1 MTTGYIDLQAQITKL
16 TVPHSLFALS
26 SSDKYHCPMDRDK
39 PIQSVSFKTLG
50 CKLNQSESDAI
61 MAKFE
66 ENQFRVRPF
75 GEEVDLT
82 IINTCTVT
90 NDADSKS
97 RATIRRAIRNS
108 PRGRVVVTGCYA
120 QVKPEDIQ
128 TINGVD
134 LILGNDE
141 KYHIFDHLNKLQH
154 GKLEEPL
161 TIVNDEGEFTSV
173 SEDGFI
179 SATSRTRA
187 FLKIQ
192 EGCDYYCSYCI
203 IPFARGKAR
212 SRPFTQTIDEA
223 RKLVDQGYRE
233 IVLTGINIGTY
244 HTANGKQNLVDLLSA
259 LEQINGLDRVRVSS
273 IEPNTVTDDLLH
285 LVAGS
290 KVICDHL
297 HIPLQSA
304 NDDQLSAMNRKYRL
318 EEYARLMAR
327 FRTILPTAALGTD
340 VIVGFPGETEAHFE
354 KTTAFIQAQP
364 FTYLHIFRYSPREG
378 TVAAKLDNPVQ
389 FHEIKRRS
397 VVLHEVSQ
405 KLKFAYAEKF
415 SGQTLKVLF
424 DQFRDGLAS
433 GYTRNYLRVQVPATQ
448 DISQSILPV
457 TLSRS
462 DRGNLQGTLAG
473 EIVREVV

>member
-1 MTTGYIDLQAQITKL
+1 MEKTIKT
-16 TVPHSLFALS
+16 
-26 SSDKYHCPMDRDK
+26 
-39 PIQSVSFKTLG
+39 VSFKTLG

-61 MAKFE
+61 MTRFL
-66 ENQFRVRPF
+66 ENQYLIQPF
-75 GEEVDLT
+75 GAEVDLT

-128 TINGVD
+128 SIEGVD

-141 KYHIFDHLNKLQH
+141 KYHIFDHLDKLNQ
-154 GKLEEPL
+154 GKLDEPL
-161 TIVNDEGEFTSV
+161 TIVNDEGEFATV

-212 SRPFTQTIDEA
+212 SRPFDQTVDEA

-244 HTANGKQNLVDLLSA
+244 QTDDVKHNLVDLLAA
-259 LEQINGLDRVRVSS
+259 LEHINGLDRLRISS
-273 IEPNTVTDDLLH
+273 IEPNTVTDELLQM
-285 LVAGS
+285 VAES
-290 KVICDHL
+290 STICDHL

-304 NDDQLSAMNRKYRL
+304 NDDQLLAMNRKYCL
-318 EEYARLMAR
+318 EEYANLMER
-327 FRTILPTAALGTD
+327 FRHFLPRAALGTD
-340 VIVGFPGETEAHFE
+340 VIVGFPGETAAHFE
-354 KTTAFIQAQP
+354 QTAAFIRAQP

-378 TVAAKLDNPVQ
+378 TAAAKFENPVDFNEVKHRSAILHQ
-389 FHEIKRRS
+389 TGQILKSNYARRS
-397 VVLHEVSQ
+397 AGKTLPVLLDEW
-405 KLKFAYAEKF
+405 
-415 SGQTLKVLF
+415 
-424 DQFRDGLAS
+424 RDGFAS
-433 GYTRNYLRVQVPATQ
+433 GYTRNYLRVQVPTEDDLTHA
-448 DISQSILPV
+448 ILPV
-457 TLSRS
+457 KLIRWENGAFIGKLLS
-462 DRGNLQGTLAG
+462 DQET
-473 EIVREVV
+473 EVA

>member
-1 MTTGYIDLQAQITKL
+1 MK
-16 TVPHSLFALS
+16 
-26 SSDKYHCPMDRDK
+26 R

-61 MAKFE
+61 MAKFQ
-66 ENQFRVRPF
+66 ENQYSVHPF
-75 GEEVDLT
+75 GDEVDLT

-108 PRGRVVVTGCYA
+108 PKGRVVVTGCYA

-128 TINGVD
+128 AINGVD

-141 KYHIFDHLNKLQH
+141 KYHIFDHLDKLQL

-161 TIVNDEGEFTSV
+161 TIVNDAGEFASV
-173 SEDGFI
+173 SEDGFT

-212 SRPFTQTIDEA
+212 SRPFVQTIDEA

-244 HTANGKQNLVDLLSA
+244 HTDDGKRHLVDLLAA
-259 LEQINGLDRVRVSS
+259 LEQLNGLDRVRVSS

-285 LVAGS
+285 LVAAS
-290 KVICDHL
+290 DVICNHL

-304 NDDQLSAMNRKYRL
+304 NDDQLNAMNRKYRL
-318 EEYARLMAR
+318 DEYAALMAR
-327 FRTILPTAALGTD
+327 FRQILPNAALGTD
-340 VIVGFPGETEAHFE
+340 VIVGFPGETDTHFE
-354 KTTAFIQAQP
+354 KTLEFIQQQP

-378 TVAAKLDNPVQ
+378 TVAAKLQDPVE
-389 FHEIKRRS
+389 FHEVKRRS
-397 VVLHEVSQ
+397 AILHQ
-405 KLKFAYAEKF
+405 TGQMLKSAYASQYVGK
-415 SGQTLKVLF
+415 TMPVLF
-424 DQFRDGLAS
+424 DQWHNGYAS
-433 GYTRNYLRVQVPATQ
+433 GYTRNYLRVQVPSADDLTQ
-448 DISQSILPV
+448 TILSV
-457 TLSRS
+457 QMTHS
-462 DRGNLQGTLAG
+462 DKGSFSGKLMTTEETDAA
-473 EIVREVV
+473 

>member
-1 MTTGYIDLQAQITKL
+1 
-16 TVPHSLFALS
+16 
-26 SSDKYHCPMDRDK
+26 MDRDRHIK
-39 PIQSVSFKTLG
+39 SVSFKTLG
-50 CKLNQSESDAI
+50 CKLNQSETDAI
-61 MAKFE
+61 MAKFQ
-66 ENQFRVRPF
+66 ENQYITRPF

-128 TINGVD
+128 SIDGVD

-141 KYHIFDHLNKLQH
+141 KYHIFDHLNKLDQ
-154 GKLEEPL
+154 GKLEKPL
-161 TIVNDEGEFTSV
+161 TIVNDEGDFATV

-212 SRPFTQTIDEA
+212 SRPFQQTIEEA

-244 HTANGKQNLVDLLSA
+244 YNDDGKRNLVDLLAA
-259 LEQINGLDRVRVSS
+259 LETISGLDRVRVSS

-285 LVAGS
+285 LVADS
-290 KVICDHL
+290 NVICDHL

-304 NDDQLSAMNRKYRL
+304 NDDQLSAMNRKYQL
-318 EEYARLMAR
+318 DDYARLMER
-327 FRTILPTAALGTD
+327 FGSILPDAALGTD
-340 VIVGFPGETEAHFE
+340 VIVGFPGETEAHFK
-354 KTTAFIQAQP
+354 KTVDFIQQQP

-378 TVAAKLDNPVQ
+378 TVAAKLENPVP

-397 VVLHEVSQ
+397 AVLHEVGQ
-405 KLKFAYAEKF
+405 KLKSGYADNF
-415 SGQTLKVLF
+415 SGQTLNVLF
-424 DQFRDGLAS
+424 DQFRDGVAS
-433 GYTRNYLRVQVPATQ
+433 GYTRNYLRVQVPVTH

-457 TLSRS
+457 ILGKS
-462 DRGNLQGTLAG
+462 DRGNFSGTLA
-473 EIVREVV
+473 REAAAEVG